1 MAPLTTIKGRQLSA
15 GKISVRLETWLPIL
29 VSMMKRKSKLRRRS
43 GYYTKEQ
50 AGTLRFRQFI
60 GRRVTVNTDRQTH
73 ALVATYARREGI
85 NMETAVARLL
95 GYGLSV
101 VLEQR
106 KEAERERRIAEI
118 LEPAGKR

>member
-73 ALVATYARREGI
+73 ALVATYARWEDL
-85 NMETAVARLL
+85 NMQDAVTRLL

-101 VLEQR
+101 VLAQR
-106 KEAERERRIAEI
+106 EAAEKERTILEI
-118 LEPAGKR
+118 LMPVDNR